1 MGTIWWCFDKAR
13 RQEQLDVALLTEQ
26 SLEEALAECEEWM
39 RELDS
44 GVKEP
49 TTLRQFNNQA
59 AMDFDDW
66 DTDMVTRLR
75 QKKGAQ
81 RTGMGYIA
89 RRSPEPGFDPVANA
103 QSEIEKLEYQLPLHG
118 PKFQADNTKVFAMV
132 QAATTGTIAA
142 PWIED
147 YAPLQDGRESI
158 KALRSHYEGVDMN
171 TRRETAAQRT
181 LDNAIYTSER
191 IMTFETFVT
200 TLMKAFTLHAKQ
212 GQEFTDAYKVRELH
226 KKIQVPNN
234 IQVQSAKEF
243 MMGRYSNDFQGACTF
258 MSTRIAQIFPSVP
271 TAKSGTRQIS
281 GVNINGVEISD
292 INNIPDEIWNT
303 LGQAGK
309 KKVFDMRNKAT
320 RGGRGRG
327 RGRGRGSPH
336 HAGRSN
342 GNRYRSYNN
351 YRGGG
356 YRGGRGGRGRGRGG
370 YGRGRGNQWN
380 NDQWDNYQG
389 GDNRQINAANQ
400 QQQSQQ
406 PLPQQQGSSNA
417 NAQQGQAQGQGQTN
431 QNNGGGNR
439 GSQNGARF
447 GQGRGAYRY

>member
-1 MGTIWWCFDKAR
+1 MAAAAGQAAAALQQLEELRNVVLPFVGLDNTGHIPNRETTRFIELHGLESVEDFSTYNPKDAKDLIESYNEGIRPNQNRRRLGMSIRKRLMGTIWWCFDKAR

-89 RRSPEPGFDPVANA
+89 RRSPEPGFDPIANA

-147 YAPLQDGRESI
+147 YAPLQDGRASI
-158 KALRSHYEGVDMN
+158 KALRSHYEGVDMI
-171 TRRETAAQRT
+171 TKREATAQRT

-212 GQEFTDAYKVRELH
+212 GQESTDLPCAR
-226 KKIQVPNN
+226 
-234 IQVQSAKEF
+234 
-243 MMGRYSNDFQGACTF
+243 
-258 MSTRIAQIFPSVP
+258 
-271 TAKSGTRQIS
+271 
-281 GVNINGVEISD
+281 
-292 INNIPDEIWNT
+292 
-303 LGQAGK
+303 LG
-309 KKVFDMRNKAT
+309 
-320 RGGRGRG
+320 
-327 RGRGRGSPH
+327 SWH
-336 HAGRSN
+336 
-342 GNRYRSYNN
+342 
-351 YRGGG
+351 
-356 YRGGRGGRGRGRGG
+356 
-370 YGRGRGNQWN
+370 
-380 NDQWDNYQG
+380 
-389 GDNRQINAANQ
+389 
-400 QQQSQQ
+400 
-406 PLPQQQGSSNA
+406 
-417 NAQQGQAQGQGQTN
+417 
-431 QNNGGGNR
+431 
-439 GSQNGARF
+439 
-447 GQGRGAYRY
+447 